1 MTISPTHLHDIR
13 YLSIYQNFM
22 SFHGN
27 MLCNIKELEIWEYFD
42 NYVIIQ
48 VCSSSKHMLWP
59 FIKAV
64 LQRSLSPC
72 KAALK
77 WGGGGG
83 GGGGGAHYILVPY
96 FILLNTLLH
105 FMNKGAT

>member
-1 MTISPTHLHDIR
+1 
-13 YLSIYQNFM
+13 M

-27 MLCNIKELEIWEYFD
+27 MLCNIKELKIWEYFD

-48 VCSSSKHMLWP
+48 VCSSPKHMLWP
-59 FIKAV
+59 LIKAV

-77 WGGGGG
+77 WGGGST
-83 GGGGGAHYILVPY
+83 ILVPY
-96 FILLNTLLH
+96 FILLNTLLS